1 MLNRR
6 LPVKRAYIFPRPI
19 ALCTGPIKEK
29 KKTLNEKRKKKG
41 RRKQNNPDIK
51 NKFGMR
57 ARSRHFHPTFWCLD
71 PFVPPF
77 FFPILFTKNYTTLI
91 AFVCYFNMD
100 FWNGFEWRTIKVDMI
115 ASSGSSWKCSIEMFD
130 FTQRNGFFSK
140 IERTNN
146 SSWQQGFQTSHIFTS
161 RRLFSFFFRGKGE
174 KNVEEQHTKRLLEKR
189 KKKKEMFAR
198 NS

>member
-29 KKTLNEKRKKKG
+29 KTLNEKRKKKG

-51 NKFGMR
+51 NRFGMR

-77 FFPILFTKNYTTLI
+77 FPILFTK
-91 AFVCYFNMD
+91 
-100 FWNGFEWRTIKVDMI
+100 TIPLWLHSSVILKVDMI
-115 ASSGSSWKCSIEMFD
+115 ASFASSGSSWKCSIEMFD